1 MTTVLIIE
9 DNPDHV
15 NIASRVLAASGYTVL
30 SASDAET
37 GLQMATTH
45 CPDVIMLDLGLPDL
59 DGQTLLGQIRRVPKL
74 TEIPVVAVTGWPLE
88 TGSRMAKAYGFDG
101 YISKPLNFKTLGEQI
116 AEFLPHKKDRK

>member
-15 NIASRVLAASGYTVL
+15 NIASRVLTAAGYTVL
-30 SASDAET
+30 TASDAET
-37 GLQMATTH
+37 GLQMATVH
-45 CPDVIMLDLGLPDL
+45 HPDVIMLDLGLPDL

-74 TEIPVVAVTGWPLE
+74 TDIPVVAVTGWPLE

-101 YISKPLNFKTLGEQI
+101 YISKPLNFKTLGEQV
-116 AEFLPHKKDRK
+116 AEFLLKEKD

>member
-15 NIASRVLAASGYTVL
+15 NIASRVLTAAGYTVL
-30 SASDAET
+30 TASDAET
-37 GLQMATTH
+37 GLQMATVH
-45 CPDVIMLDLGLPDL
+45 HPDVIMLDLGLPDL

-74 TEIPVVAVTGWPLE
+74 TDIPVVAVTGWPLE

-101 YISKPLNFKTLGEQI
+101 YISKPLNFKTLGEQV
-116 AEFLPHKKDRK
+116 AEFLPKEKD